1 LQSVFLW
8 SHWYR
13 TCYDTDT
20 SKLYEIRIQSDM
32 CHLLGKTSFL
42 VHSKGTKKRRTLTFF
57 FVGHIII
64 SQETVF
70 NPYALSCGHL
80 FCKLCACSAAFVLM
94 FEGLKTASSNAKC
107 PICREVCMSL
117 KQFEVYNFLH
127 ETTLCVSV
135 V

>member
-1 LQSVFLW
+1 
-8 SHWYR
+8 
-13 TCYDTDT
+13 
-20 SKLYEIRIQSDM
+20 M

-42 VHSKGTKKRRTLTFF
+42 VHSKGTKKRRRLTFF
-57 FVGHIII
+57 FVGHIIII

-127 ETTLCVSV
+127 
-135 V
+135 